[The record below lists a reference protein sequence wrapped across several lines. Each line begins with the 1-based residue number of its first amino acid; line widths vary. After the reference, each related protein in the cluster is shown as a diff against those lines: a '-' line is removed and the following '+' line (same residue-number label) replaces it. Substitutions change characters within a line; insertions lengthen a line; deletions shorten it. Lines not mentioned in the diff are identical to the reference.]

1 MKEIEQNR
9 RAIEHP
15 RNDKERNFQD
25 NAKEF
30 EGDKKN
36 RRRMRI

>member
-25 NAKEF
+25 NGKKF
-30 EGDKKN
+30 EADKK
-36 RRRMRI
+36 IGEE

>member
-25 NAKEF
+25 NAKEL
-30 EGDKKN
+30 EGDKKQESD
-36 RRRMRI
+36 

>member
-1 MKEIEQNR
+1 MKEIDQNR

-25 NAKEF
+25 NGKEF
-30 EGDKKN
+30 EGDKK
-36 RRRMRI
+36 IGEE